1 MRFSLYQSMKELV
14 EHSLCNVYTHK
25 IRAHQ
30 CIRAQIEQLNLFDCS
45 LVATSELK
53 INTEE
58 QVAE

>member
-1 MRFSLYQSMKELV
+1 MKELI